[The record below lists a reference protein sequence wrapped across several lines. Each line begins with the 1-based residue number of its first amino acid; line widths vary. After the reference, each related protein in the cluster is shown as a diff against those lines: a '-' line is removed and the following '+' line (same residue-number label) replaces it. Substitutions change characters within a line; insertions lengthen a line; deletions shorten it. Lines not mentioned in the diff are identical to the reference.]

1 MAAPSSLQPA
11 TATGEPHVSVLMAA
25 LNHERFAA
33 DAVRS
38 VLDQDYEPLELIAID
53 DASDDSTAEVL
64 EQCAAEAPPGRMR
77 VVRHERR
84 EGIAE
89 TRAHAVR
96 LAHGELIGLLD
107 SDDLWLPGK
116 LGPQAAL
123 LRDEADVG
131 LVHGEYEAFDSDTG
145 ETIPWGSRNWDRD
158 GDQLLELVR
167 QTFIM
172 CGSVLVRR
180 SAIDRRGVG
189 FVETG
194 YPGYDDYL
202 LWLTIALDW
211 RVAHQDRKV
220 MRYRRH
226 AGNLSQILVDS
237 ANPARAR
244 AGILELFATK
254 FPEAEERAGAELRR
268 MIARHLISAAARE
281 RSRSNMRALQWTL
294 SAFRQDPATALDA
307 FTQTVG
313 ERLTGSAIVGRRYE

>member
-1 MAAPSSLQPA
+1 MA
-11 TATGEPHVSVLMAA
+11 TASPHPPAASKGEPLVSVLMAA

-38 VLDQDYEPLELIAID
+38 VLDEDYERLELIAID

-64 EQCAAEAPPGRMR
+64 DQCAAEAPAGRMR

-89 TRAHAVR
+89 TRAHALR
-96 LAHGELIGLLD
+96 LADGELIGLLD

-116 LGPQAAL
+116 LGPQVAL
-123 LRDEADVG
+123 LRDDAEVG
-131 LVHGEYEAFDSDTG
+131 LVHGEYEAFASDTG
-145 ETIPWGSRNWDRD
+145 ETIPWGSRSWDRD

-189 FVETG
+189 FVDTG

-211 RVAHQDRKV
+211 RIEHEDRKV

-226 AGNLSQILVDS
+226 AANLSQILVDS
-237 ANPARAR
+237 GNPARAR
-244 AGILELFATK
+244 AGILELYASM
-254 FPEAEERAGAELRR
+254 FPEAEERTGGELRR

-281 RSRSNMRALQWTL
+281 RSRSNTRALRWTL
-294 SAFRQDPATALDA
+294 SAFRRDPSTALAA
-307 FTQTVG
+307 FTQTAV
-313 ERLTGSAIVGRRYE
+313 ERFAPARK